1 MAVKKKSVGARLN
14 RMIDGHLKSKA
25 EVKRALKRV
34 EGLAA
39 EIADIEER
47 FGLPAMRA
55 EAVALKKAATDYM
68 VENEIETL
76 ELDKT
81 GKYARLIQ
89 SAHHRRWVLRASEFD
104 GVSPPEGF
112 RSLRGI
118 LLGKFGVG
126 TQNFKTAWKT
136 ATKQVPDPEG
146 IQLLVAENFITE
158 KELEPAYVEEEKA
171 PYLRV
176 FGKGEDES

>member
-34 EGLAA
+34 EQLAA
-39 EIADIEER
+39 EIAEVEGRHD
-47 FGLPAMRA
+47 LAAKRA
-55 EAVALKKAATDYM
+55 EAVELKKAATNYM

-89 SAHHRRWVLRASEFD
+89 SAHHRRWVLTSYDLD
-104 GVSPPEGF
+104 GVDPPEGF
-112 RSLRGI
+112 TSLRVI
-118 LLGKFGVG
+118 LRRKFGG
-126 TQNFKTAWKT
+126 GFPAAWKI
-136 ATKQVPDPEG
+136 ATKRVPDPEG
-146 IQLLVAENFITE
+146 IQELVKSGVISE
-158 KELEPAYVEEEKA
+158 KELAPAYVEEEKA

-176 FGKGEDES
+176 FGKGEDA

>member
-34 EGLAA
+34 GQLAA
-39 EIADIEER
+39 EIAEVEER
-47 FGLPAMRA
+47 HDLAGKRA

-89 SAHHRRWVLRASEFD
+89 SAHHRRWVLRTEDLD
-104 GVSPPEGF
+104 GAAPPPGF
-112 RSLRGI
+112 RSLRRI
-118 LLGKFGVG
+118 LLNKFGAG
-126 TQNFKTAWKT
+126 SPNFKTAWKT

-146 IQLLVAENFITE
+146 IQLLVAENFVTE
-158 KELEPAYVEEEKA
+158 KELAPAYVEEEKA

-176 FGKGEDES
+176 FGKGEDA